1 MIRTKIISYTAGFI
15 LSILLTLA
23 AFWIAPQFGTLAA
36 ALIIAGAILQLL
48 VQLFFFM
55 HIGQRDYPR
64 SNLLVLIF
72 TGIIIGI
79 VIGGTV
85 WIMSNLAH
93 LHVHTPTSVHSPT
106 NTDVYKNGIVAPQN
120 ELH

>member
-1 MIRTKIISYTAGFI
+1 MIRSKIIAYTFGFI
-15 LSILLTLA
+15 LSIVLTLL
-23 AFWIAPQFGTLAA
+23 AFWVAPQFGTLAA
-36 ALIIAGAILQLL
+36 ALIILGAILQLI

-72 TGIIIGI
+72 TGIIISI

-93 LHVHTPTSVHSPT
+93 LHMHEPTT
-106 NTDVYKNGIVAPQN
+106 TDVYKNGVVAPQN